1 MTFAIADRVQE
12 TTTTT
17 GTGSVT
23 LLGAVTG
30 YQSFAVIGNTNTTYY
45 CIADQGG
52 ANWEVGIGQY
62 STTGPTLA
70 RTTVLSSSNAGS
82 LVNFTAGTKTVFVT
96 YPSEVSVYASNTPT
110 ASYVL
115 TAQGVGVPPIWAAAS
130 GGGAASYTRT
140 TQTATAAQ
148 TTFSVTYTAPYI
160 QVFLNG
166 VLLENADYTATS
178 GTTVVLGVAAGAGD
192 ILTFIAFSTT
202 SIAVAGGSNTQVQ
215 YNSSGS
221 LAGNAGFTF
230 NGTDL
235 NIPFGTSGSATSTA
249 KIALAMAMIA

>member
-1 MTFAIADRVQE
+1 MTLAVYDRVQE

-30 YQSFAVIGNTNTTYY
+30 YQSFAAVGNGNQTYY

-70 RTTVLSSSNAGS
+70 RTTVLSSSNSGS
-82 LVNFTAGTKTVFVT
+82 LVSFTAGTKTVFVT
-96 YPSEVSVYASNTPT
+96 YPAENSVYASNSPST
-110 ASYVL
+110 AGYVL
-115 TAQGVGVPPIWAAAS
+115 TAQGTGVPPIWAA
-130 GGGAASYTRT
+130 GGSTNAYTRT

-148 TTFSVTYTAPYI
+148 TTFTVSYTVGYI
-160 QVFLNG
+160 QVYLNG
-166 VLLENADYTATS
+166 VLLEAVDYTASS
-178 GTTVVLGVAAGAGD
+178 GTTVVLATAANAGD
-192 ILTFIAFSTT
+192 ILTFIAFTT
-202 SIAVAGGSNTQVQ
+202 TAVGTPAGSNTQVQ
-215 YNSSGS
+215 YNNSGALGASS
-221 LAGNAGFTF
+221 GFTF
-230 NGTDL
+230 DGTNL

>member
-1 MTFAIADRVQE
+1 MALAVYDRVQE

-30 YQSFAVIGNTNTTYY
+30 YQTFAAVGNGNQTYY

-52 ANWEVGIGQY
+52 ANWEVGIGTY

-70 RTTVLSSSNAGS
+70 RTTVLASSNSGS
-82 LVNFTAGTKTVFVT
+82 LVSFTAGTKTAFIT

-110 ASYVL
+110 SGYVL
-115 TAQGVGVPPIWAAAS
+115 TAQGAGVPPQWASAGAS
-130 GGGAASYTRT
+130 TSNYTRT
-140 TQTATAAQ
+140 TQTATASQ

-166 VLLENADYTATS
+166 VLLEVADYTATS
-178 GTTVVLGVAAGAGD
+178 GTSVVLATAANSGD

-202 SIAVAGGSNTQVQ
+202 VGTAAGSDTQVQ
-215 YNSSGS
+215 YNNSGALGASS
-221 LAGNAGFTF
+221 AFTF
-230 NGTDL
+230 TGNDL
-235 NIPFGTSGSATSTA
+235 NIPFGTSNSATSVA
-249 KIALAMAMIA
+249 KIALAQAMIA